1 MRYRLAERYY
11 REHGDLKI
19 PGKCVMDGVWM
30 DKWISEQRKRYKDG
44 KLTREQIQAL
54 DRLDMDWDG
63 KLERDWNTRYQAA
76 KAYYDA
82 HGDLRLP
89 HNTQKYRELENWL
102 DRQKRKYDDG
112 KQSEAHIE
120 KLRQIG
126 FDPETYKP
134 RVRRSWKSNATKST
148 GAVL

>member
-1 MRYRLAERYY
+1 
-11 REHGDLKI
+11 
-19 PGKCVMDGVWM
+19 M

-44 KLTREQIQAL
+44 KLTREQVQAL

-89 HNTQKYRELENWL
+89 HNTKKYRELENWL

-120 KLRQIG
+120 KLQQIG

-134 RVRRSWKSNATKST
+134 RVRRSWGSTAPKST